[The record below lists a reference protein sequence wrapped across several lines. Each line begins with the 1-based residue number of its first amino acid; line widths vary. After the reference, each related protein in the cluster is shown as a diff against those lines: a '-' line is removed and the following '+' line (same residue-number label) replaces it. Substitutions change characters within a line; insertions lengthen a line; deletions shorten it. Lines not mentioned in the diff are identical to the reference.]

1 MLSLLLL
8 PLSIIDSYLVN
19 LLGLHGLMIDGH
31 ESHGEFSV
39 GDGHMREPVLPIV
52 QILEPAHAGSVDAC
66 LREVC
71 CRSTRRE
78 LMDRIALVVRLLPCV
93 LTEEELLIQQAVVG
107 CKKMLRGGGLVA
119 VDKHIPHKR
128 GDLVIGVVCIIEAM
142 LVPVQVEVDL
152 IVQKHGHQV

>member
-71 CRSTRRE
+71 CRRTRRE
-78 LMDRIALVVRLLPCV
+78 LVDRIALVVRLLPCV
-93 LTEEELLIQQAVVG
+93 LPEEELLIQQAVVG
-107 CKKMLRGGGLVA
+107 GEKMLRGGGLVT